1 MDALLRHL
9 LDLGDRRIPPA
20 ARRTPGR
27 RLAVAAV
34 GGYGRAQ
41 LAPASDL
48 DLLFVVPQRPS
59 VYDIQAIEFVLYRLW
74 DLGLRVG
81 HGVRSCDECVG
92 LARADWRTA
101 ISLLDLRFLW
111 GERARYDELVRRFRA
126 EIVGNG
132 EILADALLCDLARRH
147 ARFRDP
153 EAPDVKQGP
162 GGLRDLQTLLW
173 LAKIRGQAQP
183 AGHAPSS
190 GLSAADPTHL
200 LWSVRCHLH
209 YLTGRAEE
217 RLSTDLQPEIARRM
231 LANAPP
237 AQRSTAAF
245 MRQFCRAT
253 RQIEALSAR
262 LARH

>member
-1 MDALLRHL
+1 
-9 LDLGDRRIPPA
+9 
-20 ARRTPGR
+20 
-27 RLAVAAV
+27 V
-34 GGYGRAQ
+34 
-41 LAPASDL
+41 
-48 DLLFVVPQRPS
+48 
-59 VYDIQAIEFVLYRLW
+59 
-74 DLGLRVG
+74 
-81 HGVRSCDECVG
+81 
-92 LARADWRTA
+92 
-101 ISLLDLRFLW
+101 
-111 GERARYDELVRRFRA
+111 RYDELVRRFRA

-132 EILADALLCDLARRH
+132 ETLADALLCDLARRH

-153 EAPDVKQGP
+153 AAPDVKQGP

-190 GLSAADPTHL
+190 DPTHL

-217 RLSTDLQPEIARRM
+217 RLTADLQPEIARRV

-253 RQIEALSAR
+253 RQIEELSAR